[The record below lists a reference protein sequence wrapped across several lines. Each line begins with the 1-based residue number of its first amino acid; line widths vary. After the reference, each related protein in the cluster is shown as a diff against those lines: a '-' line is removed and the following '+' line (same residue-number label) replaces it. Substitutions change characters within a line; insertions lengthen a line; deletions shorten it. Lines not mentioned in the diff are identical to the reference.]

1 MIEFGSAWGPV
12 LVWMAVIFI
21 FSAQSHPPFVPGG
34 SGLSYFIRKA
44 GHFTE
49 YAILAIVCRR
59 AMGARRG
66 AWLIVLIL
74 ASVYAVSDEWH
85 QSWVPGREALVG
97 DWLID
102 SAGAAVGL
110 FLAAQGRKII
120 RVPERAQ

>member
-1 MIEFGSAWGPV
+1 M
-12 LVWMAVIFI
+12 WMAVIFI
-21 FSAQSHPPFVPGG
+21 FSAQSDPPFVPGG
-34 SGLSYFIRKA
+34 SGFPYFIRKA

-49 YAILAIVCRR
+49 YAILAVLCRR

-66 AWLIVLIL
+66 AWLIVLAL

-85 QSWVPGREALVG
+85 QSFVPGRDALAG

-110 FLAAQGRKII
+110 FMAAQGRKII
-120 RVPERAQ
+120 RAPERAQ